1 MDANLIIDDDYVQT
15 VGSLCSKKGRELE
28 EILEEYSAI
37 LDEIQ
42 QEALMEGDISNSEY
56 SCELSSDYSKVVYKY
71 DENIDGILQAKILV
85 SLTSI
90 YVMNGIIETNNSDW
104 SVDASIVNCHTGKT
118 VVQGIFPG
126 ASLTFGEAEWEASY
140 E

>member
-42 QEALMEGDISNSEY
+42 QEALMEGDIS
-56 SCELSSDYSKVVYKY
+56 
-71 DENIDGILQAKILV
+71 V
-85 SLTSI
+85 SLNA
-90 YVMNGIIETNNSDW
+90 YRECV
-104 SVDASIVNCHTGKT
+104 
-118 VVQGIFPG
+118 
-126 ASLTFGEAEWEASY
+126 SLLSGQLEKISA
-140 E
+140 